1 MAQLGERPTLPA
13 RANPLAKA
21 IGGRC
26 KVVRRGRKLTRDEAA
41 KELGV
46 PLMHYIYVET
56 GRQVPDPILANRIY
70 NWMLL
75 GVTYEGSPLAQ
86 AKRAATIRSRDQERT
101 LKVTLPTE
109 IVDRLAREAD
119 RLGMT
124 QDTMAELFITRG
136 LDNRPALV
144 MLDEAVDA
152 INKAKM
158 SQAMRESPEIR
169 DILMADLRYAVKAG
183 VEMKAAKQVKQAPAE
198 RLATLTDFETIE
210 PLEE

>member
-1 MAQLGERPTLPA
+1 MAELGERPKLPA
-13 RANPLAKA
+13 RTNPLAKA

-41 KELGV
+41 KELGI
-46 PLMHYIYVET
+46 PLMHYIYIET

-124 QDTMAELFITRG
+124 QDTMAELFIVRG

>member
-1 MAQLGERPTLPA
+1 M
-13 RANPLAKA
+13 
-21 IGGRC
+21 
-26 KVVRRGRKLTRDEAA
+26 
-41 KELGV
+41 
-46 PLMHYIYVET
+46 
-56 GRQVPDPILANRIY
+56 
-70 NWMLL
+70 
-75 GVTYEGSPLAQ
+75 AQ

-124 QDTMAELFITRG
+124 QDTMAELFIVRG